1 MSSDKGKKH
10 GIQQCESPYFCQY
23 PIVWILTYNDAMTV
37 ELDLNFLPFH
47 RIAGK
52 DWPSLP
58 GLLTSAPTRRVA
70 RGREGDHLF
79 IYLSLSGN
87 TSFSSDEYTK
97 LVDKMS
103 VVFYETPGS
112 LTSAMRT
119 AADTLNQSLL
129 NRNLSTTGRGQY
141 IVGRLVLG
149 VLRSRYLVLVQSGP
163 THIFLVGRDE
173 VQHLHDPELSG
184 RGLGFS
190 QTTPLYFSQLDLH
203 PGELLVISPQ
213 LPDGW
218 EPALLSE
225 RGVTTLEALQRKLQA
240 IQNENINAVVIQVLS
255 GRDGLKMLS
264 PSRFE
269 SVFPPP
275 AAVPEEP
282 PASMLP
288 PEPGVEKAMDYLRY
302 QEEQDKQVQP
312 SQIEPVAMSSSGL
325 DDPLITETFNQ
336 DLGSNPALEP
346 ARQPSRFS
354 QLISA
359 SPLEEKLPVGE
370 AESSMPAEPELEE
383 FSSIEASP
391 EDAYEPDQSVE
402 LPEIQRK
409 DSTRRTAFMGKMLTG
424 VQGVRRFGQTINTG
438 FQTLLKRMLPGLP
451 EDRSPL
457 MQGSTMAFIAVIVP
471 LMVVVIA
478 STVYMRFGRTAQ
490 YDENYKQAINE
501 AVGAIGQSDPAI
513 VQRAWESALFYL
525 DKAEQYQVTQ
535 NSSALRHQA
544 QSALDAMDLIIRLDF
559 RPAIY
564 GGLAKTVQVGQ
575 MAATETD
582 LYMLNIVQGNIL
594 RASMSSNG
602 YMVDANF
609 KCGPGSYK
617 SIDELNGGSSDVGS
631 IVDIVALPRVNPFDA
646 TLIGMDTT
654 GTLIICAPNTEPRT
668 WKLEEPDIR
677 WKNPL
682 GFALSIDDY
691 SVYVLDP
698 GGNAV
703 WVYGLDNGTK
713 IYGKP
718 EPFFSEK
725 FVPAN
730 MNQAVDISV
739 SGTDLYLLFSD
750 GHVTNCL
757 PGMGDVIPIRCNDPE
772 TITDTRSGHQ
782 SGPVLSDAQLTEMT
796 FTSPPDPSLY
806 VLAPDKAAIYRFSPR
821 PEALFL
827 QNQFRAA
834 IGQERTMFTS
844 PVSAIAISPNRF
856 IFLCV
861 GNQVYYTMDVP

>member
-1 MSSDKGKKH
+1 
-10 GIQQCESPYFCQY
+10 
-23 PIVWILTYNDAMTV
+23 MTV

-58 GLLTSAPTRRVA
+58 GLVAAAPSRRAA

-87 TSFSSDEYTK
+87 TPFSSDEYTK
-97 LVDKMS
+97 LTDKMTG
-103 VVFYETPGS
+103 VFYETPGS
-112 LTSAMRT
+112 LTSAMRS
-119 AADTLNQSLL
+119 AADSLNQALL

-163 THIFLVGRDE
+163 THLFLLGRDE

-203 PGELLVISPQ
+203 PGELLVACPQ

-218 EPALLSE
+218 EPALLAE
-225 RGVTTLEALQRKLQA
+225 RGVTSLEALQRKLQA
-240 IQNENINAVVIQVLS
+240 IQNENINAIVIQVQD
-255 GRDGLKMLS
+255 GKDGLKMLD
-264 PSRFE
+264 PSRFD
-269 SVFPPP
+269 SVFPP
-275 AAVPEEP
+275 ASVSQQP
-282 PASMLP
+282 PLSMLP
-288 PEPGVEKAMDYLRY
+288 PDPGVDQAMQDLHA
-302 QEEQDKQVQP
+302 QEEQDIQFQAPPVISTPGPIASLESIYMEEEPPVQNTASVP
-312 SQIEPVAMSSSGL
+312 DVEPV
-325 DDPLITETFNQ
+325 
-336 DLGSNPALEP
+336 
-346 ARQPSRFS
+346 RQPSRFS
-354 QLISA
+354 QLLNA
-359 SPLEEKLPVGE
+359 SPLEEDTP
-370 AESSMPAEPELEE
+370 PAEEEPSNLNMSELNE
-383 FSSIEASP
+383 FPSSPVSQES
-391 EDAYEPDQSVE
+391 EFNSDAETE
-402 LPEIQRK
+402 LPEIK
-409 DSTRRTAFMGKMLTG
+409 RRDPERRAAVAGKVLTG
-424 VQGVRRFGQTINTG
+424 VQNVRRFGETMKTS
-438 FQTLLKRMLPGLP
+438 FQTLLRRTLPGHP
-451 EDRSPL
+451 EDHSPI

-478 STVYMRFGRTAQ
+478 STVYMRFGRSAQ
-490 YDENYKQAINE
+490 YDQNYKQAINE

-513 VQRAWESALFYL
+513 VQRAWESALYYL

-564 GGLAKTVQVGQ
+564 GGLARTVQVGH

-582 LYMLNIVQGNIL
+582 LYILNTAQGNIL
-594 RASMSSNG
+594 RASMSSSG

-609 KCGPGSYK
+609 KCGPGNYRSM
-617 SIDELNGGSSDVGS
+617 DDVNGGSFDVS
-631 IVDIVALPRVNPFDA
+631 AILDLVALPRVNPFDA
-646 TLIGMDTT
+646 TLMGMDNT
-654 GTLIICAPNTEPRT
+654 GTLIFCAPNTEPHA

-677 WKNPL
+677 WKTPL
-682 GFALSIDDY
+682 GFALGMDDY
-691 SVYVLDP
+691 SVYVLDSA
-698 GGNAV
+698 GNAV
-703 WVYGLDNGTK
+703 WVYALDKGTNVFDQ
-713 IYGKP
+713 P

-730 MNQAVDISV
+730 MSQAVDIAV
-739 SGTDLYLLFSD
+739 AGTDLYLLFSD
-750 GHVTNCL
+750 GHVTNCQ
-757 PGMGDVIPIRCNDPE
+757 PGMGDVVPIRCNDPE

-782 SGPVLSDAQLTEMT
+782 SGPVLSDAQLTEMH

-806 VLAPDKAAIYRFSPR
+806 MLAPDKAAIYRFSPR

-834 IGQERTMFTS
+834 VGQERTMFTS
-844 PVSAIAISPNRF
+844 RLSSMTISPNRY
-856 IFLCV
+856 IFLSV
-861 GNQVYYTMDVP
+861 GNQVYYAMDVP

>member
-1 MSSDKGKKH
+1 
-10 GIQQCESPYFCQY
+10 
-23 PIVWILTYNDAMTV
+23 MTV

-58 GLLTSAPTRRVA
+58 GLVTAAPSRRVA

-79 IYLSLSGN
+79 IYLSLAGN
-87 TSFSSDEYTK
+87 TPFSSDEYTK
-97 LVDKMS
+97 LNDKMTE
-103 VVFYETPGS
+103 VFYETPGS

-119 AADTLNQSLL
+119 AADTLNQALL

-163 THIFLVGRDE
+163 THLFLVGRDE

-203 PGELLVISPQ
+203 PGELLVACPQ

-218 EPALLSE
+218 EIALLNE

-240 IQNENINAVVIQVLS
+240 IQNENINAVVIQVQS
-255 GRDGLKMLS
+255 GKDGLKMLD
-264 PSRFE
+264 PSRFD
-269 SVFPPP
+269 SVFPPS
-275 AAVPEEP
+275 VPQQP
-282 PASMLP
+282 PVSMLP
-288 PEPGVEKAMDYLRY
+288 PESGFEKALDDLPIREEHVLQPQQLPTSSVSTSSMDLG
-302 QEEQDKQVQP
+302 EPLSLEIP
-312 SQIEPVAMSSSGL
+312 TLEHEPLPVA
-325 DDPLITETFNQ
+325 
-336 DLGSNPALEP
+336 EP
-346 ARQPSRFS
+346 IRPPSRFA
-354 QLISA
+354 QLINPTQPEVEL
-359 SPLEEKLPVGE
+359 PLVEPEPTIP
-370 AESSMPAEPELEE
+370 PAEPDEYQYTRVNQEE
-383 FSSIEASP
+383 DDGSKSP
-391 EDAYEPDQSVE
+391 ADF
-402 LPEIQRK
+402 PEIKRH
-409 DSTRRTAFMGKMLTG
+409 DPARRMAFMGRMFTG
-424 VQGVRRFGQTINTG
+424 VQGVRKFGQTANTG
-438 FQTLLKRMLPGLP
+438 FQTLIKRMLPGLP

-490 YDENYKQAINE
+490 YDQNYKQAINE
-501 AVGAIGQSDPAI
+501 AVGAIGQSDPAV

-535 NSSALRHQA
+535 NSSALRLQA

-564 GGLAKTVQVGQ
+564 GGLAKAVQVGY

-582 LYMLNIVQGNIL
+582 LYLLNTAQGNIL

-609 KCGPGSYK
+609 ICGPGSYS
-617 SIDELNGGSSDVGS
+617 SIDDLNGGSFQVGS
-631 IVDIVALPRVNPFDA
+631 LLDIAALPRVNPFGA
-646 TLIGMDTT
+646 TLLGMDNT
-654 GTLIICAPNTEPRT
+654 GTLIFCSPNAQPRA

-677 WKNPL
+677 WKSPS
-682 GFALSIDDY
+682 GFALGADDY
-691 SVYVLDP
+691 SLYVLDP
-698 GGNAV
+698 AGNAV
-703 WVYGLDNGTK
+703 WVYGFDKGK
-713 IYGKP
+713 KVYGQP

-730 MNQAVDISV
+730 MNQTVDITV

-750 GHVTNCL
+750 GHVTNCQ
-757 PGMGDVIPIRCNDPE
+757 PGMGDVVPIRCNDPE
-772 TITDTRSGHQ
+772 TITDNRSGHQ
-782 SGPVLSDAQLTEMT
+782 SGPVLSDAQLTGMT

-806 VLAPDKAAIYRFSPR
+806 MLAPDKATIYRFSPR

-834 IGQERTMFTS
+834 VSQERTMFPTK
-844 PVSAIAISPNRF
+844 VSAMAISPNRY

-861 GNQVYYTMDVP
+861 GNQVYYAMDVP

>member
-1 MSSDKGKKH
+1 
-10 GIQQCESPYFCQY
+10 
-23 PIVWILTYNDAMTV
+23 MTV

-58 GLLTSAPTRRVA
+58 GLVTAAPSRRAA

-97 LVDKMS
+97 LTEKMTG
-103 VVFYETPGS
+103 VFYETPGS
-112 LTSAMRT
+112 LTSAMRS
-119 AADTLNQSLL
+119 AADSLNQALL

-163 THIFLVGRDE
+163 THLFLLGRDE

-203 PGELLVISPQ
+203 PGELLVACPQ

-218 EPALLSE
+218 EPALLAE

-240 IQNENINAVVIQVLS
+240 IQNENINAIVIQVQT
-255 GRDGLKMLS
+255 GKDGLKMLD
-264 PSRFE
+264 PSRFD

-275 AAVPEEP
+275 SISQQP

-288 PEPGVEKAMDYLRY
+288 PDPDVEQVMHVLHDQDEQSGQIQPTPLTPPYVPVSSLEPIYVEDEPPI
-302 QEEQDKQVQP
+302 QETAPVLDA
-312 SQIEPVAMSSSGL
+312 EPV
-325 DDPLITETFNQ
+325 
-336 DLGSNPALEP
+336 
-346 ARQPSRFS
+346 RQPSRFS
-354 QLISA
+354 QLLNA
-359 SPLEEKLPVGE
+359 SHLEEKVPLVEEG
-370 AESSMPAEPELEE
+370 SSTLNAPELEE
-383 FSSIEASP
+383 PPSSQVIQEEEFVS
-391 EDAYEPDQSVE
+391 EYGTE
-402 LPEIQRK
+402 LPEIK
-409 DSTRRTAFMGKMLTG
+409 RRDPVRRAAVAGKVLTG
-424 VQGVRRFGQTINTG
+424 VQGVRRFGETLNTG
-438 FQTLLKRMLPGLP
+438 FQTLLRRTLPGHP
-451 EDRSPL
+451 EDHSPI

-478 STVYMRFGRTAQ
+478 STVYMRFGRSAQ
-490 YDENYKQAINE
+490 YDQNYKQAINE
-501 AVGAIGQSDPAI
+501 AVGVIGQSDPAI
-513 VQRAWESALFYL
+513 VQRAWESALYYL

-564 GGLAKTVQVGQ
+564 GGLARTVQVGH

-582 LYMLNIVQGNIL
+582 LYMLNTAQGNIL

-609 KCGPGSYK
+609 KCGPGNYK
-617 SIDELNGGSSDVGS
+617 SIDETNGGSFDVGT
-631 IVDIVALPRVNPFDA
+631 ILDLVALPRVNPFNV
-646 TLIGMDTT
+646 TLMAMDNT
-654 GTLIICAPNTEPRT
+654 GTLIFCAPNTEPHA

-677 WKNPL
+677 WKSPL
-682 GFALSIDDY
+682 GFALGMDDY
-691 SVYVLDP
+691 SIYVLDSA
-698 GGNAV
+698 GNAV
-703 WVYGLDNGTK
+703 WVYALDNGTK
-713 IYGKP
+713 VFGQP

-730 MNQAVDISV
+730 MSQAVDIAV
-739 SGTDLYLLFSD
+739 TGTDLYLLFSD

-757 PGMGDVIPIRCNDPE
+757 PGMGDVVPIRCNDPE
-772 TITDTRSGHQ
+772 TITDSRSGHQ
-782 SGPVLSDAQLTEMT
+782 SGPVLSDAKLTEMN
-796 FTSPPDPSLY
+796 FTTPPDPSLY
-806 VLAPDKAAIYRFSPR
+806 MLAPDKAAIYRFSPR

-834 IGQERTMFTS
+834 VGQERTMFTAPIS
-844 PVSAIAISPNRF
+844 SMAISPNRY

-861 GNQVYYTMDVP
+861 GNQVYYAMDVP